1 VPLFWLTYHH
11 PDGRSAGAVVID
23 APDVLQARLE
33 AEVYGMDRRL
43 DFTSG
48 HQLDPI
54 SAAQVPASMKRRFL
68 DDGDLRKLHRML
80 VKKKPPAPSV
90 RRQTATKR
98 RVGKP

>member
-1 VPLFWLTYHH
+1 
-11 PDGRSAGAVVID
+11 
-23 APDVLQARLE
+23 
-33 AEVYGMDRRL
+33 MDRRL

-80 VKKKPPAPSV
+80 
-90 RRQTATKR
+90 RQEEAARSIGATAD
-98 RVGKP
+98 GHQA